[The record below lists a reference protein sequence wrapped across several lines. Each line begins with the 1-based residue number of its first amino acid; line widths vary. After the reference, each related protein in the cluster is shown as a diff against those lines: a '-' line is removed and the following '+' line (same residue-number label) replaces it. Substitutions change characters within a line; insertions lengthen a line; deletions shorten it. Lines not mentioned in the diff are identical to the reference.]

1 VEENNMS
8 YEKVKSVTIDLKNKK
23 INVVSACNNVR
34 PLSFEKWE
42 LTRLQELLK
51 EPTKENI
58 KKIEIEILKL
68 YESGEFHQYGTDNKF
83 SKADKYLNFVLK
95 EEYNKYS
102 WKNHFS
108 YKSPEYEQREENRKS
123 TEFEE
128 LLYKAY
134 IDSQKIKTAD
144 YILTKNY
151 FGTKIYGKSVPTGIK
166 WNRNIKNATKF
177 YFKEEAENLIKAV
190 NCPEIIIEKI

>member
-1 VEENNMS
+1 MS

-42 LTRLQELLK
+42 LTRLQELLQ
-51 EPTKENI
+51 EPTNENI

-83 SKADKYLNFVLK
+83 SKADKYLYYILK
-95 EEYNKYS
+95 EEYNKYT
-102 WKNHFS
+102 WKNNFA

-123 TEFEE
+123 KEFED

-134 IDSQKIKTAD
+134 TESQKIKTAD

-151 FGTKIYGKSVPTGIK
+151 FGTKVYGKSNPTCIK
-166 WNRNIKNATKF
+166 WSRNIDKATKF
-177 YFKEEAENLIKAV
+177 YFKEEAENIK
-190 NCPEIIIEKI
+190 NRYTCPEIKVKNKKKEE